1 MVTLLPFTKGVAEM
15 TMILGRVPMVTAADD
30 VPGPGQGR
38 WTYKD
43 YAAIPDDG
51 RRYEIVDGV
60 LYMAPSPNEW
70 HQTTAGRLFRY
81 LATQIEDAGLGRVYV
96 APFDVELTPDTVV
109 QPDVLVILNANHD
122 KITLSR
128 IIGAPD
134 LVIEVSSPGTVGYD
148 RDKKQSAYAR
158 AGVQEYWIADPWSRT
173 VEVFVLEAGAYRSL
187 GVFEGKA
194 TLPSQ
199 VVPGFPVHVE
209 QFFA

>member
-1 MVTLLPFTKGVAEM
+1 
-15 TMILGRVPMVTAADD
+15 MVTAADN

-96 APFDVELTPDTVV
+96 A
-109 QPDVLVILNANHD
+109 
-122 KITLSR
+122 
-128 IIGAPD
+128 
-134 LVIEVSSPGTVGYD
+134 
-148 RDKKQSAYAR
+148 
-158 AGVQEYWIADPWSRT
+158 
-173 VEVFVLEAGAYRSL
+173 
-187 GVFEGKA
+187 A
-194 TLPSQ
+194 TLRLKLKTLAWD
-199 VVPGFPVHVE
+199 GCT
-209 QFFA
+209 

>member
-1 MVTLLPFTKGVAEM
+1 MVA
-15 TMILGRVPMVTAADD
+15 AADD

-81 LATQIEDAGLGRVYV
+81 LATQIEDASLGRVYI

-128 IIGAPD
+128 IVGAPD

-199 VVPGFPVHVE
+199 VVPGFSVHVE

>member
-1 MVTLLPFTKGVAEM
+1 
-15 TMILGRVPMVTAADD
+15 MVTAADN

-43 YAAIPDDG
+43 YAALPDDG

-60 LYMAPSPNEW
+60 LYMAPSPNRW
-70 HQTTAGRLFRY
+70 QQKASGRLFRY
-81 LATQIEDAGLGRVYV
+81 LSAHIEDAGLGEVYE
-96 APFDVELTPDTVV
+96 APFDVELAPKVVV
-109 QPDVLVILNANHD
+109 QPDVIVVLNASLG
-122 KITLSR
+122 KITDSR

-134 LVIEVSSPGTVGYD
+134 LVVEVSSPGTVGYD

-158 AGVQEYWIADPWSRT
+158 AGVQEYWIADPWSHT

-194 TLPSQ
+194 TLPSFCYFRSI
-199 VVPGFPVHVE
+199 PSPL
-209 QFFA
+209 FAPDTLYTPPRCS

>member
-1 MVTLLPFTKGVAEM
+1 
-15 TMILGRVPMVTAADD
+15 MVTAADN

-43 YAAIPDDG
+43 YAALPDDG

-199 VVPGFPVHVE
+199 VVPGFSVHVE
-209 QFFA
+209 QFFTRVE

>member
-15 TMILGRVPMVTAADD
+15 TMILGRVPMVTAAGD

-43 YAAIPDDG
+43 YAALPDDG

-81 LATQIEDAGLGRVYV
+81 LATQIEDASLGRVYI

-128 IIGAPD
+128 IVGAPD

>member
-43 YAAIPDDG
+43 YAALPDDG

-81 LATQIEDAGLGRVYV
+81 LATQIEDAGLGRVYI

-134 LVIEVSSPGTVGYD
+134 LVVEVSSPGTVGYD

-199 VVPGFPVHVE
+199 VGPGFSVHVE

>member
-1 MVTLLPFTKGVAEM
+1 
-15 TMILGRVPMVTAADD
+15 MVTAADN
-30 VPGPGQGR
+30 VPRPGQGR

-43 YAAIPDDG
+43 YVALPDDG

-81 LATQIEDAGLGRVYV
+81 LATQIEDASLGRVYI

-194 TLPSQ
+194 TLPSFCYFRSI
-199 VVPGFPVHVE
+199 PSPL
-209 QFFA
+209 FAPDTSYMPPRCS